1 MWGSSLRNL
10 AFPQSAQTEC
20 RSLQMPANDETV
32 FVSRGRVSKPSLPPI
47 EVEYPD
53 ARGIPSRIHYNQAVL
68 IGRGDDCGL
77 RILHSEVSRHHLA
90 IFPEAGRWWARDL
103 NSSNG
108 TLIDG
113 RRIEKIPLEG
123 TTTLALGEGGPRIK
137 LILPRPR
144 QEQREPS
151 SRDQIARHYFQDDHP
166 GEAGEHTLMVRQVFR
181 DLKRRQRAVYFG
193 LIGVVVVLLA
203 VVGGFALFQHQQLQ
217 QTARLANDIF
227 YDMKELELQIV
238 NLEVSIGDEASAE
251 LKVQVAESKR
261 RLAAMRER
269 YEVFVEEI
277 HAARP
282 IPLNNE
288 DKLIL
293 QMARVFGE
301 TEVDV
306 PADFAAEVKAY
317 IRKWQS
323 SPRLVR
329 AIRRLNENN
338 YAPTIQRALT
348 EQGLPPQFIYLALQ
362 ESNFQPQI
370 VGPPTRYGRAKGMW
384 QFIPETGRRYGLR
397 PGPLQ
402 HLGEYD
408 PADERHDF
416 AKSTHAAAKYLK
428 DIYRTDAQ
436 ASGLLVMASYNWGEG
451 NIIKRL
457 RQMPANPRDRNF
469 WQLLRQHKIPK
480 ETYDYVFYI
489 FSASVIGEN
498 PALFGFDFE
507 NPLLP

>member
-1 MWGSSLRNL
+1 MSGSSLRNP
-10 AFPQSAQTEC
+10 AFPQPAQAES
-20 RSLQMPANDETV
+20 RSLQMPTNDETV
-32 FVSRGRVSKPSLPPI
+32 FVPRGRVSRPSLAPI

-53 ARGIPSRIHYNQAVL
+53 ARGIPCRSRYNQAVL

-103 NSSNG
+103 GSSNG

-113 RRIEKIPLEG
+113 RAIDKIPLEG
-123 TTTLALGEGGPRIK
+123 TTTLALGPGGPRIK
-137 LILPRPR
+137 LILPRAQPV
-144 QEQREPS
+144 EQASGSLE
-151 SRDQIARHYFQDDHP
+151 QIAKHYFQDEP
-166 GEAGEHTLMVRQVFR
+166 RGGAGEHTLMVRKAFR
-181 DLKRRQRAVYFG
+181 DLRRRQRAVYVG
-193 LIGVVVVLLA
+193 LIGAVVLLLVA
-203 VVGGFALFQHQQLQ
+203 VGGFALFQHQQLQ

-227 YDMKELELQIV
+227 YDMKELELQVV
-238 NLEVSIGDEASAE
+238 NLEVSIGEEASAE
-251 LKVQVAESKR
+251 LKAQVAESKR

-269 YEVFVEEI
+269 YDAFVEKVQ
-277 HAARP
+277 ASRP
-282 IPLNNE
+282 VPLDTQ

-293 QMARVFGE
+293 HIARVFGE

-306 PADFAAEVKAY
+306 PDDFTAEVKSY

-329 AIRRLNENN
+329 AIRRLNENG

-362 ESNFQPQI
+362 ESNFQPRI

-384 QFIPETGRRYGLR
+384 QFIPDTGKRYGLQ

-408 PADERHDF
+408 PADQRHDF
-416 AKSTHAAAKYLK
+416 VKSTHSAAKYLK

-451 NIIKRL
+451 NIIKRV
-457 RQMPANPRDRNF
+457 RQMPANPRERNF

-489 FSASVIGEN
+489 VAAAVIGEN

-507 NPLLP
+507 NPLAP